1 MASEVSICNQALSWL
16 GVSAILSLDDPQKQA
31 QLCKANYDQLR
42 DTVLE
47 EGKWSF
53 ATSRRVYSSPL
64 ATGPAYGY
72 TNKFVLASTE
82 LYVIEANDTGEPQ
95 GDYDLDWRVEE
106 RHIVTDATIVY
117 AKVIIQITDV
127 QKFSNLFRQALAARI
142 AAELA
147 MPLTESHKK
156 MIDMLALYDA
166 KLTIAM
172 TMDGMQGSSDRV
184 KSRSHLTR
192 KR

>member
-16 GVSAILSLDDPQKQA
+16 GVSAIMNLDDPQKQA
-31 QLCKANYDQLR
+31 QLCKTNYAQLR

-53 ATSRRVYSSPL
+53 ATRRVMYSTPVATSPD
-64 ATGPAYGY
+64 YGY
-72 TNKFVLASTE
+72 ANKFALASTE
-82 LYVIEANDTGEPQ
+82 LIVIEANDTGKPQ

-106 RHIVTDATIVY
+106 RHIVTDATKVY
-117 AKVIIQITDV
+117 AKVIIQVTDV
-127 QKFSNLFRQALAARI
+127 QKFSNTFRQALAARI

-156 MIDMLALYDA
+156 MMDMWALYDA
-166 KLTIAM
+166 KLTNAM
-172 TMDGMQGSSDRV
+172 TIDGMQGRSDRI
-184 KSRSHLTR
+184 KSRSGITR
-192 KR
+192 RR